1 MGINRLSQMAFC
13 IWMQWGDSGHTMW
26 FIKSFQIELYAMYF
40 YIKLLIYKFMF
51 LSLLRCW
58 LLQRLLI
65 QFSWCSENWRLIF
78 FNRLLISVWGN
89 TSYWESF
96 QTFICF
102 LSFQSVIS
110 DLSQSISE
118 NSFTFVS
125 PVLISLK
132 SFTTV
137 ELKAI
142 KWLTAPQVNRPWA
155 YRRFHFLLIK

>member
-1 MGINRLSQMAFC
+1 MQAFLIEWGSIDYQKMAFC
-13 IWMQWGDSGHTMW
+13 IWMQWGDCGHTMW
-26 FIKSFQIELYAMYF
+26 FIKWFRIALYAMYF
-40 YIKLLIYKFMF
+40 SIKLLIYKFMF
-51 LSLLRCW
+51 LSFLRCW
-58 LLQRLLI
+58 LLQRLFICNNGDAALKI
-65 QFSWCSENWRLIF
+65 EGRYFSID
-78 FNRLLISVWGN
+78 
-89 TSYWESF
+89 YWESF

-110 DLSQSISE
+110 DLIQSISE